1 MAYQL
6 LTGVSSMN
14 GLPRRLVSALAVVA
28 LCVLPAMG
36 CWAQAQ
42 PTLPLVH
49 ISSDGARPKPAN
61 SWRVA
66 FDEGAASNGTISF
79 RIWPSDDSPIHVD
92 VPVLDGET
100 ETQVADVTRD
110 VLAARLGE
118 RYRVT
123 VVEGGNVVV
132 SAQRGT
138 PDFTVELLRDTAR
151 DVMVVVQRD

>member
-1 MAYQL
+1 
-6 LTGVSSMN
+6 MN
-14 GLPRRLVSALAVVA
+14 RLPKRTVSALAVIA
-28 LCVLPAMG
+28 LCVLPAVSS
-36 CWAQAQ
+36 WVQAQ
-42 PTLPLVH
+42 SPFTLVH
-49 ISSDGARPKPAN
+49 SSSDAARPKPAN

-79 RIWPSDDSPIHVD
+79 RIWPSDDSPMHVD
-92 VPVLDGET
+92 IPVLDGET
-100 ETQVADVTRD
+100 DAQVADITRD
-110 VLAARLGE
+110 VLAARLGS

-123 VVEGGNVVV
+123 VVDGVEVVV

>member
-1 MAYQL
+1 M
-6 LTGVSSMN
+6 
-14 GLPRRLVSALAVVA
+14 VSALALVA
-28 LCVLPAMG
+28 FCVLPAMSSSV
-36 CWAQAQ
+36 QAR
-42 PTLPLVH
+42 PPLTL
-49 ISSDGARPKPAN
+49 IQSSSDAARPKPAN

-100 ETQVADVTRD
+100 EAQVADITRD
-110 VLAARLGE
+110 VLAARLGG